1 MSIVWA
7 NVSRIFNI
15 ILLCNIPKFIQKVK
29 SKKSTIQRKLRTNF
43 SELCIS
49 NLLLN
54 KKHDRQWQQPWCLH
68 RAIWLIEKRRISF
81 VKTRWR
87 QYISVA
93 VSDQIRNYQQTTTTS
108 TVKLLVEVTGMQP
121 FVNLAI
127 FRMHRK

>member
-1 MSIVWA
+1 MLRCRYSQYYNA
-7 NVSRIFNI
+7 
-15 ILLCNIPKFIQKVK
+15 VK
-29 SKKSTIQRKLRTNF
+29 TFLNLYKKSRTRNQQYKEKLWTNF

-49 NLLLN
+49 NVLMN
-54 KKHDRQWQQPWCLH
+54 KKHDRQWQQPRCLH

-121 FVNLAI
+121 FVNFAI
-127 FRMHRK
+127 SRVHRK